1 MYEFYLTEGWHTI
14 NLGTGKGY
22 SVLEMLQAFERASG
36 KTIPYATKPR
46 RAGDIASCYAKT
58 DKAEQVLG
66 WRAQREQD
74 AMCADTW
81 RWQQFAAN
89 L

>member
-1 MYEFYLTEGWHTI
+1 MRCAPI
-14 NLGTGKGY
+14 LGVGSKLQPVWVKPDFLCHFA
-22 SVLEMLQAFERASG
+22 VLSG
-36 KTIPYATKPR
+36 KTIPYAIKPR

-81 RWQQFAAN
+81 RWQQFAAS
-89 L
+89 LG